1 MNIARRILYFSSMML
16 TAIMLVGFTSCTSEE
31 FFLKEGGKSLSLQVA
46 ATGQAQTRSLG
57 EEDLNENLME
67 RLDYFFFKADD
78 SNNATGTLV
87 YHITETNQTS
97 QIDHEYSSGLSDE
110 LLTGLFGSTT
120 PADRLYCYVYVVVN
134 YDGFTNDN
142 ITVGSTTLAD
152 IQNITF
158 STTLSTNAAQPS
170 FVMAGGSPVQLRI
183 VNGTYYRLATSRPIP
198 VTRAAAKIDLVV
210 TEVQQYTDR
219 DPNDGSR
226 WESHPENM
234 YVMFYNGVS
243 KSYIYA
249 DAGHYITNPAN
260 TDYFSVRGSNMRQ
273 MTEILTETGGHTG
286 RYEHSIPF
294 YSYMSNWSNDADH
307 MSCLILVLPWQHIDR
322 DGNEIQDGYQS
333 TYYQIPTSLD
343 KRYLENHYYQI
354 EVMIGMIGSFELPD
368 PVILEDNTYMV
379 VDWGTQN
386 VSAAVRESVYL
397 IVEKPKVTMN
407 NENSGKDPYISSHP
421 VSEKVTKVEYMDYSN
436 VTIYKWTIEKG
447 SFGTAGNGNNKR
459 DLVYKVTRTDMSNGS
474 SMEYCKLDENGQNYR
489 DRRWRDEY
497 KTFYTLF
504 VSFSASHTNTNIVLT
519 HGIPNDMFV
528 PYDVTVEVTNTMIST
543 PEKIVF
549 TQYPPIY
556 ISGEK
561 SNGYAWV
568 NYYNNSYYRDHNYG
582 GYYENT
588 YNRRTWDDDDNLIGN
603 FSYYQG
609 EIDNSGEGSNNNPNN
624 YIISISSLSDD
635 TYVIG
640 DPRSETVNNL
650 TSLNGLT
657 NYRPTKREGTI
668 NMVAPKFLVASS
680 YGVVS
685 QRYWFGRDEAEK
697 RCASYQENGYPA
709 GRWRVPTAAEI
720 KFIMGL
726 SADGYIP
733 SLFYLTANDN
743 EGYWCANGKV
753 LGDGNGKPIDGNNN
767 IITAVRCVYDIWY
780 WGEEHSQYA
789 TTFHYGDND

>member
-1 MNIARRILYFSSMML
+1 MML
-16 TAIMLVGFTSCTSEE
+16 IAIMLVGFTSCASED
-31 FFLKEGGKSLSLQVA
+31 FFLEEVEGKSLSIQVA
-46 ATGQAQTRSLG
+46 TTGQAQTRSLG
-57 EEDLNENLME
+57 EEDLNENLLS
-67 RLDYFFFKADD
+67 RLDYFFFKADAN
-78 SNNATGTLV
+78 NNATGTLV
-87 YHITETNQTS
+87 HHITETNQTS

-110 LLTGLFGSTT
+110 LLTGLFGST

-134 YDGFTNDN
+134 YDGFSNDN

-210 TEVQQYTDR
+210 TDVQQYTDE
-219 DPNDGSR
+219 DPIDGSK

-249 DAGHYITNPAN
+249 DAGHYITNPEN
-260 TDYFSVRGSNMRQ
+260 SDYFSVRGSNMRQ
-273 MTEILTETGGHTG
+273 MTEILTETGERH
-286 RYEHSIPF
+286 YEHSIPF

-368 PVILEDNTYMV
+368 PVILDNNTYMV
-379 VDWGTQN
+379 VDWGTQD

-407 NENSGKDPYISSHP
+407 NEDSGKDPYISSHP
-421 VSEKVTKVEYMDYSN
+421 VSEKVTKVEFIDYSN

-447 SFGTAGNGNNKR
+447 NYTDAYNNAC
-459 DLVYKVTRTDMSNGS
+459 VYKITRTNPTDNSTTTYYANEDGYGWRPASGS
-474 SMEYCKLDENGQNYR
+474 WWNPTPAGWNENYTK
-489 DRRWRDEY
+489 Y
-497 KTFYTLF
+497 KNTFDAFEAT
-504 VSFSASHTNTNIVLT
+504 HTNTDIVLT
-519 HGIPNDMFV
+519 HAIPNDMFA

-556 ISGEK
+556 ISANT
-561 SNGYAWV
+561 SNGYVFV
-568 NYYNNSYYRDHNYG
+568 NRYANDRNAGNVY
-582 GYYENT
+582 
-588 YNRRTWDDDDNLIGN
+588 DDNRNQLGSLTN
-603 FSYYQG
+603 RANVTGGG
-609 EIDNSGEGSNNNPNN
+609 ENNNPNN
-624 YIISISSLSDD
+624 YIIHISSLSAESN
-635 TYVIG
+635 YMIG
-640 DPRSETVNNL
+640 DSRGQKDNL
-650 TSLNGLT
+650 QYLGLT
-657 NYRPTKREGTI
+657 NYYPGKRTEETK
-668 NMVAPKFLVASS
+668 NLLAPAIMVASS
-680 YGVVS
+680 YAKTTS
-685 QRYWFGRDEAEK
+685 MSRTAAEK
-697 RCASYQENGYPA
+697 RCASFQENGYPA
-709 GRWRVPTAAEI
+709 GRWRLPTYAEVE
-720 KFIMGL
+720 FIVGL
-726 SADGYIP
+726 SNDGYIP
-733 SLFYLTANDN
+733 SLFQTNIN
-743 EGYWCANGKV
+743 NGYWCSYGRIYGPTTNTQFYE
-753 LGDGNGKPIDGNNN
+753 NSN
-767 IITAVRCVYDIWY
+767 INVSVRCVYDIWY
-780 WGEEHSQYA
+780 WGEEPYQTNA
-789 TTFHYGDND
+789 TTWLGFQD

>member
-1 MNIARRILYFSSMML
+1 MNIARQILHLSNMVL
-16 TAIMLVGFTSCTSEE
+16 TAIMVAGFTSCANEE
-31 FFLKEGGKSLSLQVA
+31 FFLEEGGKSLSLQVA

-57 EEDLNENLME
+57 EEDLNENLMA
-67 RLDYFFFKADD
+67 RLDYFFFKADA

-97 QIDHEYSSGLSDE
+97 QIDHEYSSGLPDE

-120 PADRLYCYVYVVVN
+120 PEDRKYCYVYVVVN
-134 YDGFTNDN
+134 YNGFTNDN

-210 TEVQQYTDR
+210 YDVQQYTDP
-219 DPNDGSR
+219 DSNDGSK
-226 WESHPENM
+226 WESHPEGM
-234 YVMFYNGVS
+234 YVMFYNGVN

-249 DAGHYITNPAN
+249 DAGHYITPEN
-260 TDYFSVRGSNMRQ
+260 TDYFSIRGSEMRE
-273 MTEILTETGGHTG
+273 MEETGDNPGE
-286 RYEHSIPF
+286 YEHTIPF
-294 YSYMSNWSNDADH
+294 YSYMSNWNNDPDH
-307 MSCLILVLPWQHIDR
+307 TSSLILVLPWKHVNS
-322 DGNEIQDGYQS
+322 DGTEIQGSGLQN

-354 EVMIGMIGSFELPD
+354 RVTIGMIGSFELPD

-397 IVEKPKVTMN
+397 IVEKPKITMN
-407 NENSGKDPYISSHP
+407 NEDSGKDPYISSHP
-421 VSEKVTKVEYMDYSN
+421 VSEKVTKVEFMDYSN
-436 VTIYKWTIEKG
+436 ATIYKWTIEKG
-447 SFGTAGNGNNKR
+447 NYTDTYNNAC
-459 DLVYKVTRTDMSNGS
+459 VYKITRTNPTNNSTTTYYANEDGYGWRPASGS
-474 SMEYCKLDENGQNYR
+474 WWNPTPAGWNENYTS
-489 DRRWRDEY
+489 Y
-497 KTFYTLF
+497 KNTFD
-504 VSFSASHTNTNIVLT
+504 SFSASHTNTDIVLT
-519 HGIPNDMFV
+519 HNIPNDMYV

-556 ISGEK
+556 ITGEK

-568 NYYNNSYYRDHNYG
+568 NNYSNQGNGNRVTYDDRNNH
-582 GYYENT
+582 
-588 YNRRTWDDDDNLIGN
+588 LGN
-603 FSYYQG
+603 FGYRQG
-609 EIDNSGEGSNNNPNN
+609 TLYGTGDNDNPNN
-624 YIISISSLSDD
+624 YIISISTFSDD

-640 DPRSETVNNL
+640 DPRDGVNNL
-650 TSLNGLT
+650 TNLGGLT
-657 NYRPTKREGTI
+657 NYRPTKRTGTEDMI
-668 NMVAPKFLVASS
+668 APKILVASS

-685 QRYWFGRDEAEK
+685 STYYFNRNTAEK
-697 RCASYQENGYPA
+697 RCAGYQENGYPA

-720 KFIMGL
+720 KFIMEL
-726 SADGYIP
+726 SAQNYIP
-733 SLFYLTANDN
+733 SLFNLGRNDGQ
-743 EGYWCANGKV
+743 GYWCANGKIS
-753 LGDGNGKPIDGNNN
+753 GDASAMPYLSNNTEN
-767 IITAVRCVYDIWY
+767 TAVRCVYDIWY
-780 WGEEHSQYA
+780 WGEDHSQYA

>member
-1 MNIARRILYFSSMML
+1 MNIARRILYLSSMML

-31 FFLKEGGKSLSLQVA
+31 FFLEEGGKSLSLQVA

-57 EEDLNENLME
+57 EEDLNENLLS
-67 RLDYFFFKADD
+67 RLDYFFFKADAN
-78 SNNATGTLV
+78 NNATGTLV
-87 YHITETNQTS
+87 HHITETNQTS
-97 QIDHEYSSGLSDE
+97 QIDHEYSSSLSDE

-249 DAGHYITNPAN
+249 DAGHYITNPEN

-273 MTEILTETGGHTG
+273 MTEIVTETGGHTG

-294 YSYMSNWSNDADH
+294 YSYMSNWNNDADH

-368 PVILEDNTYMV
+368 PVILDNNTYMV

-397 IVEKPKVTMN
+397 IVEKPKITMN
-407 NENSGKDPYISSHP
+407 NEDSGKDPYISSHP
-421 VSEKVTKVEYMDYSN
+421 VSANITRIEYLNYSN
-436 VTIYKWTIEKG
+436 PTIYKMVVTSSYPNRAYYYVQNNSGEWVQSSITVKVITGYDWWGDPEYGYETKYYE
-447 SFGTAGNGNNKR
+447 TLDDNWAGFT
-459 DLVYKVTRTDMSNGS
+459 VTSDG
-474 SMEYCKLDENGQNYR
+474 
-489 DRRWRDEY
+489 
-497 KTFYTLF
+497 
-504 VSFSASHTNTNIVLT
+504 TNIVLN
-519 HGIPNDMFV
+519 HDIPNDMYV

-549 TQYPPIY
+549 TQYPQIY
-556 ISGEK
+556 ITGEK

-568 NYYNNSYYRDHNYG
+568 NNYDNSRRRDNG
-582 GYYENT
+582 
-588 YNRRTWDDDDNLIGN
+588 NRRVWDDRGTSNNNYRLGN
-603 FSYYQG
+603 FGYYQG
-609 EIDNSGEGSNNNPNN
+609 QLTGTGDNDNPNN
-624 YIISISSLSDD
+624 YIISISTFSDD

-640 DPRSETVNNL
+640 DPRDGVNNL
-650 TSLNGLT
+650 TNLSGLT
-657 NYRPTKREGTI
+657 NYRPTKRTGTE
-668 NMVAPKFLVASS
+668 NMIAPKILVASS

-685 QRYWFGRDEAEK
+685 GSYYFDRNTAEK
-697 RCASYQENGYPA
+697 RCAAYQENGYPA

-720 KFIMGL
+720 KFIMSL
-726 SADGYIP
+726 SAQGDIP
-733 SLFYLTANDN
+733 SLFNLGTNDL
-743 EGYWCANGKV
+743 EGYWCANGKIS
-753 LGDGNGKPIDGNNN
+753 GDRNAMPYLSNDNSN
-767 IITAVRCVYDIWY
+767 TAVRCVYDIWY

>member
-1 MNIARRILYFSSMML
+1 MNIARRTLYLSSMML
-16 TAIMLVGFTSCTSEE
+16 IAIMLVGFTSCASED
-31 FFLKEGGKSLSLQVA
+31 FFLEEGGKSLSLQVA

-67 RLDYFFFKADD
+67 RLDYFFFKADA
-78 SNNATGTLV
+78 SNNATGELV

-142 ITVGSTTLAD
+142 IAVGSTTLAD

-210 TEVQQYTDR
+210 TEVQQYTDE

-249 DAGHYITNPAN
+249 DAGHYITNPEN
-260 TDYFSVRGSNMRQ
+260 TDYFSIRGSNMRQ
-273 MTEILTETGGHTG
+273 MTETAEGSGI
-286 RYEHSIPF
+286 YEHSIPF

-368 PVILEDNTYMV
+368 PVILDNNTYMV

-397 IVEKPKVTMN
+397 IVEKNKYTMN
-407 NENSGKDPYISSHP
+407 NVNTASIPYISSHEITEAY
-421 VSEKVTKVEYMDYSN
+421 VTQIKYINTKTFETVTK
-436 VTIYKWTIEKG
+436 
-447 SFGTAGNGNNKR
+447 
-459 DLVYKVTRTDMSNGS
+459 
-474 SMEYCKLDENGQNYR
+474 
-489 DRRWRDEY
+489 
-497 KTFYTLF
+497 
-504 VSFSASHTNTNIVLT
+504 TNTNDKDGTVSFNTYVNGETFTVDTENGLLTLT
-519 HGIPNDMFV
+519 HEISTSQ
-528 PYDVTVEVTNTMIST
+528 YTKYEVTVKIKNAKNLEEEV
-543 PEKIVF
+543 VF
-549 TQYPPIY
+549 TIVPAIY
-556 ISGEK
+556 VETHTGGDVFIDGRFGYVNNPTGGTWVRNGNSG
-561 SNGYAWV
+561 
-568 NYYNNSYYRDHNYG
+568 SYYRSFNQ
-582 GYYENT
+582 
-588 YNRRTWDDDDNLIGN
+588 RDDN
-603 FSYYQG
+603 YYIQTPYG
-609 EIDNSGEGSNNNPNN
+609 TLETQNMAGSSLSQTSLTR
-624 YIISISSLSDD
+624 ISISNFNSTDEHFTITNGYGNSTTNL
-635 TYVIG
+635 TYVIT
-640 DPRSETVNNL
+640 DPREPSNWNNNNL
-650 TSLNGLT
+650 EQYVTGRTVRNNRESYNTTAWTNANNIKIGTSNQSAISPDF
-657 NYRPTKREGTI
+657 YI
-668 NMVAPKFLVASS
+668 SS
-680 YGVVS
+680 SWGHCGQTLLSYE
-685 QRYWFGRDEAEK
+685 DAKK
-697 RCASYQENGYPA
+697 RCATYQEAGFPA
-709 GRWRVPTAAEI
+709 GRWRLPTEAELMYI
-720 KFIMGL
+720 FNLQTKEVIPTLFNYEQGL
-726 SADGYIP
+726 YMASSGRMIYQGEFWGWDDIYYSHWYYGTY
-733 SLFYLTANDN
+733 TAG
-743 EGYWCANGKV
+743 EYFGGAF
-753 LGDGNGKPIDGNNN
+753 L
-767 IITAVRCVYDIWY
+767 RCVYDIWY
-780 WGEEHSQYA
+780 WGDTPMSTNTYHVA
-789 TTFHYGDND
+789 P

>member
-1 MNIARRILYFSSMML
+1 MNIARQILYLSSMVF
-16 TAIMLVGFTSCTSEE
+16 TAIMVAGFTSCANED
-31 FFLKEGGKSLSLQVA
+31 FFLEEGGKGLSLQVA
-46 ATGQAQTRSLG
+46 ATGQAQTRSEG
-57 EEDLNENLME
+57 EEDLNENLMA
-67 RLDYFFFKADD
+67 RLDYFFFKADA
-78 SNNATGTLV
+78 SNNATGELV

-97 QIDHEYSSGLSDE
+97 QIDHEYSSSLPDE
-110 LLTGLFGSTT
+110 LLTGLFGST
-120 PADRLYCYVYVVVN
+120 PEDRKYCYVYVVVN
-134 YDGFTNDN
+134 YDGFTDDN

-219 DPNDGSR
+219 DSNGSR

-273 MTEILTETGGHTG
+273 MTEIVTETGGHTG

-368 PVILEDNTYMV
+368 PVILDNNTYMV

-397 IVEKPKVTMN
+397 IVEKKAETMN
-407 NENSGKDPYISSHP
+407 NTSSGSVNYISSHT
-421 VSEKVTKVEYMDYSN
+421 VNTTVTQVKFTDYSKKPYQE
-436 VTIYKWTIEKG
+436 VTLTGYQTHQVSYNGTNYTIRL
-447 SFGTAGNGNNKR
+447 SDFTVDANNGKI
-459 DLVYKVTRTDMSNGS
+459 T
-474 SMEYCKLDENGQNYR
+474 
-489 DRRWRDEY
+489 
-497 KTFYTLF
+497 
-504 VSFSASHTNTNIVLT
+504 LT
-519 HGIPNDMFV
+519 HAIP
-528 PYDVTVEVTNTMIST
+528 PYMLQSFEVTVRATMTYDTNKQITET
-543 PEKIVF
+543 VVF

-556 ISGEK
+556 IKAHESNAYVFINNNNNTSGYGWTSTSKNIIVGNGNNQVWLGSLTER
-561 SNGYAWV
+561 GYAAGI
-568 NYYNNSYYRDHNYG
+568 NSSENNTNPYI
-582 GYYENT
+582 YE
-588 YNRRTWDDDDNLIGN
+588 
-603 FSYYQG
+603 
-609 EIDNSGEGSNNNPNN
+609 
-624 YIISISSLSDD
+624 ISISSLSNDGD
-635 TYVIG
+635 FEYMLG
-640 DPRSETVNNL
+640 DPRKDAENMTNPNITGYKPGRETEAEQ
-650 TSLNGLT
+650 
-657 NYRPTKREGTI
+657 YFI
-668 NMVAPKFLVASS
+668 APKFIIASS
-680 YGVVS
+680 HGKTAYSTSDDPTGGWNS
-685 QRYWFGRDEAEK
+685 QGLTWERAKK
-697 RCASYQENGYPA
+697 RCAAYQEDGYPA
-709 GRWRVPTAAEI
+709 GRWRLPTYAEV
-720 KFIMGL
+720 KFIMQL
-726 SADGYIP
+726 SAQGSIP
-733 SLFYLTANDN
+733 SLFQMYPGGDAL
-743 EGYWCANGKV
+743 GYWCSNGRICTDRNNETYLNPSKS
-753 LGDGNGKPIDGNNN
+753 GNP
-767 IITAVRCVYDIWY
+767 TAPRCVYDTWY
-780 WGEEHSQYA
+780 WGTEQPNNGQYN
-789 TTFHYGDND
+789 TTWSGYQTN